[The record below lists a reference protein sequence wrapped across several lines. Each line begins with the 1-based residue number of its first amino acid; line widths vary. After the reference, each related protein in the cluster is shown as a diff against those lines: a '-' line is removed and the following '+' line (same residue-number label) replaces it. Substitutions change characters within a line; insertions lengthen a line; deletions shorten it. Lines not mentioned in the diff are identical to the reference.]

1 MSALMIKDLSIAEAL
16 DGNAMKAVRG
26 GFAGYPHF
34 PGLKFDFDNS
44 KHIGDVQQMIQ
55 QQMDISN
62 VSGGN
67 AFASGLTTTIT
78 PTMLANNNVS
88 VS

>member
-1 MSALMIKDLSIAEAL
+1 MSALMIKDLSVAEEL
-16 DGNAMKAVRG
+16 DFKAMKAVHG
-26 GFAGYPHF
+26 GFAAYPDF
-34 PGLKFDFDNS
+34 PAINLDFS
-44 KHIGDVQQMIQ
+44 KRIGDVQQMIQ
-55 QQMDISN
+55 QQMNISN

>member
-1 MSALMIKDLSIAEAL
+1 MSALMIKDLSVAEEL
-16 DGNAMKAVRG
+16 DGKAMKAFRG
-26 GFAGYPHF
+26 GFAAYPQF
-34 PGLKFDFDNS
+34 PDFNFDFS

-55 QQMDISN
+55 QQMNVSN

-78 PTMLANNNVS
+78 PTMLANNSVS
-88 VS
+88 VR